1 MDWELNL
8 HHLICGYLPVAA
20 ALVLYFALTGIMR
33 TLPLGHIL
41 MSFVFCFYLV
51 GVLTVT
57 GVWFLGS
64 FAPRFSCIPFVGL
77 LRSPVEPALNVIL
90 FVPLGLFLP
99 IMYQRFDRIGKV
111 ALVGFLLSLS
121 IELLQMFGSG
131 TTDVND
137 LIMNTLGTCLG
148 YFISKPLCAIL
159 PKSWL
164 NALRIDGKQCFLELC
179 LFCILSFAMM
189 LCVQPQIYQAWFG
202 ARHTGE
208 INVWN

>member
-20 ALVLYFALTGIMR
+20 ALVLYFALTGKMR

-64 FAPRFSCIPFVGL
+64 FAPRVSCIPFVGM
-77 LRSPVEPALNVIL
+77 LRSPVEPVLNVVL
-90 FVPLGLFLP
+90 FIPLGLFLP
-99 IMYQRFDRIGKV
+99 IQYKRCDSIGKI

-121 IELLQMFGSG
+121 VELSCCY
-131 TTDVND
+131 
-137 LIMNTLGTCLG
+137 IC
-148 YFISKPLCAIL
+148 
-159 PKSWL
+159 
-164 NALRIDGKQCFLELC
+164 
-179 LFCILSFAMM
+179 
-189 LCVQPQIYQAWFG
+189 
-202 ARHTGE
+202 
-208 INVWN
+208 